1 MNSETEQAKKN
12 IPCPLNMTLLQRK
25 SKCAVIVVSK
35 TRLGIFG
42 SGLMASTYALIPA
55 RTACQ
60 KSLFALTPQ
69 NSMTVTITDIVMLG
83 MKPVPRDMLKKLFLE
98 KAAKSFLLS

>member
-1 MNSETEQAKKN
+1 
-12 IPCPLNMTLLQRK
+12 
-25 SKCAVIVVSK
+25 
-35 TRLGIFG
+35 
-42 SGLMASTYALIPA
+42 MASTYALIPA

-60 KSLFALTPQ
+60 KYLFALTPQ

>member
-1 MNSETEQAKKN
+1 MPTEYDASSKKVKV
-12 IPCPLNMTLLQRK
+12 CRY
-25 SKCAVIVVSK
+25 
-35 TRLGIFG
+35 RGIENPFG
-42 SGLMASTYALIPA
+42 HIWQWTDGINVRINPA

-98 KAAKSFLLS
+98 AAKSFLLS